1 MKSHLKRYFKLIKS
15 QMALVLADSTMHG
28 VSRIVKANI
37 CLLKLVWITFWLTCV
52 SLFIYYSIKSIFD
65 YYAFEVTTKIRKKF
79 EQPTIFPT
87 ITICNKNMFTTDYGI
102 SVIEKTIDYLQFPYI
117 FNLSILQSISLDQRF
132 KQANSILRAAGNSI
146 YYFSN
151 ENKQKV
157 DRFYII
163 LLFFFAEIT
172 F

>member
-1 MKSHLKRYFKLIKS
+1 MSC
-15 QMALVLADSTMHG
+15 
-28 VSRIVKANI
+28 IVKANI
-37 CLLKLVWITFWLTCV
+37 CLLRLVWVTFWLTCV

-87 ITICNKNMFTTDYGI
+87 ITICNENMFTTDFGI
-102 SVIEKTIDYLQFPYI
+102 GVVEKTIDYLQFPYI

-157 DRFYII
+157 VK
-163 LLFFFAEIT
+163 LFFFP
-172 F
+172 FF